1 MRIIDSI
8 DTQLEADMNH
18 PISKIPGPK
27 GNLLL
32 GSLPDIRRDRVQ
44 FLMDIQRDYGDVVRI
59 RLGPVEGLAIFH
71 PDAIQRVMQDN
82 QTNYSKDTIAFKS
95 LRLIFGNG
103 LISSNGD
110 FWLRQRRLAQ
120 PAFHKDRINSLCD
133 LIIAQTQETLE
144 PLESAAKNGQA
155 INIGNELMNLTIGVV
170 TQALFSNR
178 VQDVDGNLGEIIQHL
193 ASDTTFRF
201 ENPFYPPLWIPAPR
215 NRRLNTALKRLDE
228 VIHGIIADRR
238 EHPSEKND
246 VLEMMMEAQLEES
259 EVTGDQPRNMTDKQL
274 RDEMVTL
281 MLAGHETTAMHLGW
295 TLYLLSLH
303 PEVEARLR
311 RELDAVLG
319 GRPPRLDDLPQLEY
333 TRMVRDESMRLYP
346 PVWLTERKP
355 IKDDVLCGY
364 HIPAGISIAITQY
377 VTHRHPGFWD
387 NPEAFD
393 PERFNTE
400 HSMGRHDYAYF
411 PFGGGGRQCLGK
423 NLALLES
430 QIILVML
437 LQRYRFELKPGWQVV
452 KEPEISLRLKGG
464 LWMHLK
470 PA

>member
-1 MRIIDSI
+1 
-8 DTQLEADMNH
+8 MNNSL
-18 PISKIPGPK
+18 SKIPGPR

-82 QTNYSKDTIAFKS
+82 QNNYSKDTLAFKS

-120 PAFHKDRINSLCD
+120 PAFHKDRINRLSEM
-133 LIIAQTQETLE
+133 IVEQTQMMLD
-144 PLESAAKNGQA
+144 PLERAVKNGQA
-155 INIGNELMNLTIGVV
+155 INIGHELLNLTMGVA

-178 VQDVDGNLGEIIQHL
+178 VQDVDGKLGVIIQHL

-215 NRRLNTALKRLDE
+215 NRRLNTALMQLDE
-228 VIHGIIADRR
+228 IIYGIISDRR
-238 EHPSEKND
+238 KNPVEKND

-259 EVTGDQPRNMTDKQL
+259 EVTGEQPRQMTDKQL

-295 TLYLLSLH
+295 TLYLLTQH
-303 PEVEARLR
+303 PEVDARLR
-311 RELDAVLG
+311 RELDTVLG
-319 GRPPRLDDLPQLEY
+319 GRPPRLEDLPQLEY
-333 TRMVRDESMRLYP
+333 ARMVRDEAMRLYP

-355 IKDDVLCGY
+355 LKDDVLCGY
-364 HIPAGISIAITQY
+364 HIPAGVSIAITQY
-377 VTHRHPGFWD
+377 VTHRHPGFWE

-393 PERFNTE
+393 PERFSVEN
-400 HSMGRHDYAYF
+400 SKGRHDYAYF
-411 PFGGGGRQCLGK
+411 PFSGGGRQCLGK

-430 QIILVML
+430 QLILAML
-437 LQRYRFELKPGWQVV
+437 LQRYHFELKPGWQVI
-452 KEPEISLRLKGG
+452 KEPEISLRMKGG

-470 PA
+470 PV

>member
-1 MRIIDSI
+1 M
-8 DTQLEADMNH
+8 DM
-18 PISKIPGPK
+18 
-27 GNLLL
+27 
-32 GSLPDIRRDRVQ
+32 
-44 FLMDIQRDYGDVVRI
+44 QRDYGDVVRI
-59 RLGPVEGLAIFH
+59 RVGPVEALAIFH

-82 QTNYSKDTIAFKS
+82 QNNYSKDTIAFKS

-103 LISSNGD
+103 LICSNGD

-120 PAFHKDRINSLCD
+120 PAFHKDRINRLSEM
-133 LIIAQTQETLE
+133 IVEQTQMMLD
-144 PLESAAKNGQA
+144 PLDSAVKNGQA
-155 INIGNELMNLTIGVV
+155 INIGHELLNLTMGVA

-178 VQDVDGNLGEIIQHL
+178 VQDVDGKLGVIIQHL

-215 NRRLNTALKRLDE
+215 NRRLNTALTQLDE
-228 VIHGIIADRR
+228 IIYGIISDRR
-238 EHPSEKND
+238 KNPIENND

-259 EVTGDQPRNMTDKQL
+259 EVTGGEPRSMTDKQL

-295 TLYLLSLH
+295 TLYLLTQH

-311 RELDAVLG
+311 RELDTVLE
-319 GRPPRLDDLPQLEY
+319 GRPPRLEDLPQLEY
-333 TRMVRDESMRLYP
+333 VRMVRDEAMRLYP

-355 IKDDVLCGY
+355 LKDDVLCGY

-377 VTHRHPGFWD
+377 VTHRHPDFWD

-393 PERFNTE
+393 PERFNVE
-400 HSMGRHDYAYF
+400 NSKGRHDYAYF
-411 PFGGGGRQCLGK
+411 PFSGGGRQCLGK

-430 QIILVML
+430 QLILVML
-437 LQRYRFELKPGWQVV
+437 LQRYRFELKPGWQVI
-452 KEPEISLRLKGG
+452 KEPEISMRLKGG